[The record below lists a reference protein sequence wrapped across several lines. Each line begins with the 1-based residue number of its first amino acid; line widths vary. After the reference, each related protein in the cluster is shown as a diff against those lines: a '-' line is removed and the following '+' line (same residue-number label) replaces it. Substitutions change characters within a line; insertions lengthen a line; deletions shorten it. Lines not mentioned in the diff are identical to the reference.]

1 MACILLVED
10 NDFIREALAGYL
22 QLDEHKVIEFAEIRG
37 VMEVINRGIVD
48 LAILDVMLPDGN
60 GFNLAKSIREVSDM
74 PLVFLTAKDSE
85 SDRITGF
92 ELGADDYIVK
102 PFSSKE
108 LALRIQALLKRCNRQ
123 QENQVAP
130 RSIWRLGDQVL
141 EMDKDTHRIVVNQ
154 QELYLTGAEWK
165 ILQYLAEREN
175 VVVSRERI
183 LSDCLNY
190 FFEGS
195 ERTIDTHIAN
205 LRSKL
210 GNGEWIGTVRGFG
223 YRFNGC
229 SQNGNANASA
239 SKVSGASDN
248 NPGKAGEKV

>member
-10 NDFIREALAGYL
+10 NAFIREALAGYL
-22 QLDEHKVIEFAEIRG
+22 QLDEHTVIEFGETRG
-37 VMEVINRGIVD
+37 VMEVIQRGIVD
-48 LAILDVMLPDGN
+48 LVILDVMLPDGN
-60 GFNLAKSIREVSDM
+60 GFNLAKSIREISSIPM
-74 PLVFLTAKDSE
+74 VFLTAKDSE

-108 LALRIQALLKRCNRQ
+108 LALRIQALLKRCNNQ
-123 QENQVAP
+123 QTNYSSPNYCWKLDGQ
-130 RSIWRLGDQVL
+130 IL
-141 EMDKDTHRIVVNQ
+141 ELDKNTHKLFVNK

-165 ILQYLAEREN
+165 ILVYLAEHEN
-175 VVVSRERI
+175 IVVTRERI
-183 LSDCLNY
+183 LSECLNY

-210 GNGEWIGTVRGFG
+210 GTGEWIGTVRGFG

-229 SQNGNANASA
+229 HMGNDGNQRNAAQNQD
-239 SKVSGASDN
+239 KQ
-248 NPGKAGEKV
+248 

>member
-10 NDFIREALAGYL
+10 NAFIREALVGYL
-22 QLDEHKVIEFAEIRG
+22 QLDEHKVIEFGETRG
-37 VMEVINRGIVD
+37 TMDVIHRGIVD
-48 LAILDVMLPDGN
+48 LVILDVMLPDGS
-60 GFNLAKSIREVSDM
+60 GFNLAKSIREVSQIPM
-74 PLVFLTAKDSE
+74 VFLTAKDSE

-108 LALRIQALLKRCNRQ
+108 LALRIQALLKRCSRQ
-123 QENQVAP
+123 QMEHSFPSHCWMLGNQT
-130 RSIWRLGDQVL
+130 L
-141 EMDKDTHRIVVNQ
+141 ELNKDTHTLIVNEQ
-154 QELYLTGAEWK
+154 KLYLTGAEWK
-165 ILQYLAEREN
+165 ILQYLAEHEN

-183 LSDCLNY
+183 LSECLNY

-210 GNGEWIGTVRGFG
+210 GKAEWIGTVRGFG

-229 SQNGNANASA
+229 RLGVEGAIKDGESQS
-239 SKVSGASDN
+239 V
-248 NPGKAGEKV
+248 